1 MLTYNMVLAAAA
13 QAHFK
18 ELLDEQSI
26 ASGGRCRR
34 GGAMVQEDVRGPFMP
49 LFGASFGHSQANS
62 EPFPWCQDGFVPDIV
77 SYNSLMKA
85 LMKTARTRDVEE
97 LFWQMK
103 VASVDPDVVT
113 IKTMRWALGRQRV
126 KEPTA
131 STFRPFRGFFG
142 CF

>member
-1 MLTYNMVLAAAA
+1 MRKASPQAGDAVAAE
-13 QAHFK
+13 QWFK
-18 ELLDEQSI
+18 KMSEALLCLFELL
-26 ASGGRCRR
+26 
-34 GGAMVQEDVRGPFMP
+34 F
-49 LFGASFGHSQANS
+49 ASFRCLLGHSQANS
-62 EPFPWCQDGFVPDIV
+62 ELFPWCQDGFVPDIV

-142 CF
+142 CFKVGKRE